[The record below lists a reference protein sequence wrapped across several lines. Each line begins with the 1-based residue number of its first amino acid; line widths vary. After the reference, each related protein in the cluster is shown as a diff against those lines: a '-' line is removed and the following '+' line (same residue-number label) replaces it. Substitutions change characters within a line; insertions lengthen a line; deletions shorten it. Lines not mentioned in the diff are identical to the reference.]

1 MKRLIITCE
10 GETEQ
15 EFCKDV
21 LAPYFLSK
29 EIYIEYP
36 TIKHSNGGI
45 VAWATLKKQLVNHL
59 HEGDAVV
66 TMLIDY
72 YRIKD
77 SYLFPGWEEVKQIEN
92 VFDRMRLLFI
102 RMKEDMPAEFRE
114 RFIPY
119 VQLHEFE
126 GLLFSDISVF
136 SHNFTSEELQMDLL
150 DIAVKSANTP
160 EEINN
165 GPDTAPSVR
174 LLKAIAGYNKVVYG
188 ACLASEIGLSVIC
201 SKCKLFNEW
210 IISLENRILPNSQ
223 EE

>member
-21 LAPYFLSK
+21 LAPYFLPK

-36 TIKHSNGGI
+36 TIKHSHGGI

-59 HEGDAVV
+59 YEGDVAV
-66 TMLIDY
+66 TMLVDY
-72 YRIKD
+72 YRIKE
-77 SYLFPGWEEVKQIEN
+77 SYLFPGWEEAKQIEN
-92 VFDRMRLLFI
+92 VFDRMRLLFT

-150 DIAVKSANTP
+150 DIAVRSANTP

-174 LLKAIAGYNKVVYG
+174 LMKAISGYNKVVYG

-201 SKCKLFNEW
+201 NKCKLFNEW
-210 IISLENRILPNSQ
+210 IISLENIR
-223 EE
+223 